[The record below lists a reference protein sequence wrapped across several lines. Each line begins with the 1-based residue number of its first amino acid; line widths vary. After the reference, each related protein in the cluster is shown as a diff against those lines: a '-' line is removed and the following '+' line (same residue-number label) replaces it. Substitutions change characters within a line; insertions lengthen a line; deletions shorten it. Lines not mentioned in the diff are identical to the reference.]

1 MAKIVI
7 TEFMDEQAVAEL
19 QRLFDVVYD
28 PALVDHPDDLFRHAI
43 DADVVI
49 VRNRTQVSE
58 SFIAKLPALRIIGR
72 LGVGLD
78 NIDLKAAAARDIQ
91 VIPATGANALAV
103 AEYVITSALIL
114 LRGTYSSTNAVI
126 SGNWPRNALSSGR
139 EINKKQL
146 GLVGFGSIGQ
156 LTAKLAQALGLSV
169 VAYDPFI
176 NQAACIWAETEVEP
190 VSLETLLAES
200 DVISLHVPLVNET
213 RHLINKNTL
222 SLIKQDAVL
231 INTSRGGIV
240 DEEALA
246 SALKNQQLAG
256 AALDV
261 FEHEPLPA
269 GSVLA
274 DVPNLLLT
282 PHIAGVTYESNQ
294 RVSSLIAEKV
304 IAVLTSDA
312 K

>member
-19 QRLFDVVYD
+19 QRLFNVVYD
-28 PALVDHPDDLFRHAI
+28 PALVDHPDDLFRQAV

-126 SGNWPRNALSSGR
+126 SGNWPRNTLSSGR

-156 LTAKLAQALGLSV
+156 LTAQLAQALGLSV

-176 NQAACIWAETEVEP
+176 NHAARIWAETGVKP

-200 DVISLHVPLVNET
+200 DIISLHVPLVNET
-213 RHLINKNTL
+213 RHLINKSTL
-222 SLIKQDAVL
+222 SLIKPNAVL

-240 DEEALA
+240 EEEALA
-246 SALKNQQLAG
+246 SALKNQRLAG

-269 GSVLA
+269 SSVLT

-304 IAVLTSDA
+304 IAILTSEA